1 MNSVRALLL
10 VMLAAALSSCG
21 YKIAGKSDILPPSL
35 KTVAIPAFG
44 NGTVRYKLTDLMP
57 EAFAREFIAHTRYK
71 VVSDPGRADMIL
83 EGAVITYAYNPTIF
97 DPTAQRANVADLRV
111 TMRVKLTERATGRV
125 LFDRPL
131 MEVKESYQISRDPL
145 EYFEESD
152 PALRRAS
159 TRVAQQIVT
168 AILENF

>member
-1 MNSVRALLL
+1 MRALASCLL
-10 VMLAAALSSCG
+10 VLTLSSCG
-21 YKIAGKSDILPPSL
+21 YRVAGKTDLLPPTL
-35 KTVAIPAFG
+35 HTVAIPAFG
-44 NGTVRYKLTDLMP
+44 NATVRYKLTDLMP

-71 VVSDPGRADMIL
+71 VVSDPGRADMVL
-83 EGAVITYAYNPTIF
+83 EGAIVSYAYNPTIF
-97 DPTAQRANVADLRV
+97 DPAAQRANVADLRV

-125 LFDRPL
+125 LYDRPS
-131 MEVKESYQISRDPL
+131 MEVKESYQISRDPA

-159 TRVAQQIVT
+159 ERVAQNVVT